1 MASLPQ
7 VTHIPMRRP
16 KKKTS
21 KQADGNDSDVVEI
34 PKPSDGSPVK
44 TKSKSKGKAR
54 ANITFL
60 DGPIKMPAANVEDKN
75 KPGPIVDPEY
85 NPFVSDDEMEIDKP
99 VEENSDASPR
109 KKMKTVSGKAKAT
122 KTSPRK
128 NKKEHDTVNDTPVTG
143 MSRIIEKSAI
153 VSDEDEDE
161 EDDELPTPHAAA
173 GVERVSDPNNPDH
186 ASLMCKYMKAAYR
199 SPYTPPPITDARTIL
214 LRPPLKVPI
223 SFVNFGDAMRAV
235 GVKKDSPLWKRFF
248 TIVTQDIYGPFTYNL
263 ARIDP
268 NLVRM
273 NRGTGQYAT
282 PTFNILKNI
291 SLSNG
296 WSATAG
302 VAFVMFGSVSLSYL
316 LEGQL
321 VDGRWGRFINI
332 RLLPMEFYRAM
343 NILASKFGLQEL
355 AAARFNGFKFGT
367 VPTKRKYG
375 EEVATPR
382 KRRLPKGDESE
393 EPEIDVPSASVGGKE
408 IQRVSPLKTRA
419 EIQTLAGRGRLF
431 NTDDIPIYDYTDL
444 LNEKELPKF
453 NQELLHGAKVWTRGE
468 IPEDSWV
475 CVHYVPNIQWNVLRI
490 VVLALPV
497 PEDD

>member
-1 MASLPQ
+1 
-7 VTHIPMRRP
+7 
-16 KKKTS
+16 
-21 KQADGNDSDVVEI
+21 
-34 PKPSDGSPVK
+34 
-44 TKSKSKGKAR
+44 
-54 ANITFL
+54 
-60 DGPIKMPAANVEDKN
+60 
-75 KPGPIVDPEY
+75 
-85 NPFVSDDEMEIDKP
+85 
-99 VEENSDASPR
+99 
-109 KKMKTVSGKAKAT
+109 MKF
-122 KTSPRK
+122 R
-128 NKKEHDTVNDTPVTG
+128 
-143 MSRIIEKSAI
+143 
-153 VSDEDEDE
+153 
-161 EDDELPTPHAAA
+161 
-173 GVERVSDPNNPDH
+173 
-186 ASLMCKYMKAAYR
+186 
-199 SPYTPPPITDARTIL
+199 
-214 LRPPLKVPI
+214 
-223 SFVNFGDAMRAV
+223 
-235 GVKKDSPLWKRFF
+235 RFF

-367 VPTKRKYG
+367 VPTKGKYGKFCPLFFRVRILTMYLVG

-431 NTDDIPIYDYTDL
+431 NTDDSKLVLFATVLDL
-444 LNEKELPKF
+444 PDA
-453 NQELLHGAKVWTRGE
+453 LL
-468 IPEDSWV
+468 
-475 CVHYVPNIQWNVLRI
+475 L
-490 VVLALPV
+490 
-497 PEDD
+497 